1 MTTRAQWRNAVVGAV
16 TGLTTT
22 ATRVYQA
29 RADALPDDDLPGLIV
44 LDPEEVIEDVSPDNT
59 PERQLTITIAAHAKG
74 LGATLTDLLDT
85 MSSEV
90 ETAIEA
96 DATVASLGCALLRST
111 EKEFSDQGEQTL
123 GRITLTY
130 LVYYV

>member
-1 MTTRAQWRNAVVGAV
+1 MTTRAQWRNAVVAAV

-22 ATRVYQA
+22 SARVYQA
-29 RADALPDDDLPGLIV
+29 RADALNDDELPGLIV
-44 LDPEEVIEDVSPDNT
+44 LDPEEAIEDVSPEHT

-74 LGATLTDLLDT
+74 LGAALTDQLDT
-85 MSSEV
+85 MSGEV
-90 ETAIEA
+90 EAAIEA
-96 DATVASLGCALLRST
+96 DATIVSLGCALLRST

-130 LVYYV
+130 LAYYM